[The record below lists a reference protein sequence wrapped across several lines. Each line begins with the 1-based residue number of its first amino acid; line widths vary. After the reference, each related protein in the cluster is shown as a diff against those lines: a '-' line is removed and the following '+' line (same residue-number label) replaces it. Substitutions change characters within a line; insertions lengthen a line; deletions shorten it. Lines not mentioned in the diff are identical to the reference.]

1 MEKLNQF
8 LTIMKD
14 QSFEYYTN
22 LFIDF
27 KNTKD
32 YRVASKELL
41 SKVSKSMY
49 MFMTNYFNL
58 NHFQKDLNELL
69 EKELKNKK
77 ENLIMRV
84 EAKGGKIIDALNLT
98 LGNDNSL
105 NGYIKCENK
114 DVKVETIF
122 AGGYNIQCLH
132 YRVIVK

>member
-84 EAKGGKIIDALNLT
+84 EAKGGKIIDAINLT

-132 YRVIVK
+132 YRVLVI

>member
-32 YRVASKELL
+32 YRVASKELS

-84 EAKGGKIIDALNLT
+84 EAKGGKIIDAINLT

-132 YRVIVK
+132 YRVLVI